1 MKEIPYWMPE
11 FEKLLLKVA
20 SNPSSLIWID
30 ELHTFYKQYE
40 GKGEYVR
47 VRFECESL
55 MSMIYKHT
63 GFFEQSFDIDLR
75 LLKENPPETASY
87 WGVISRAVATSDNL
101 GRKIEI
107 IPYAEA
113 FLNTQDDSFAQ
124 KHVVLLWYV
133 LIFAQKENSYFESFN
148 PIVKNVELFL
158 EEKGEIQLSFAER
171 VKYLNDKYVN
181 ALITSNSFELAYSKA
196 NKEERAQLAKDYLA
210 TKPPKFFRE
219 RLKLYV

>member
-1 MKEIPYWMPE
+1 M
-11 FEKLLLKVA
+11 
-20 SNPSSLIWID
+20 
-30 ELHTFYKQYE
+30 
-40 GKGEYVR
+40 
-47 VRFECESL
+47 
-55 MSMIYKHT
+55 
-63 GFFEQSFDIDLR
+63 
-75 LLKENPPETASY
+75 
-87 WGVISRAVATSDNL
+87 
-101 GRKIEI
+101 
-107 IPYAEA
+107 
-113 FLNTQDDSFAQ
+113 
-124 KHVVLLWYV
+124 LWYV

-158 EEKGEIQLSFAER
+158 EEKADIQLSFAER